1 VASTEV
7 KVHSA
12 EGAQDLKYDAAGK
25 LVSKEQNGVT
35 QTYTYRG
42 NRVVVAARNAQGVE
56 LVKKVYE
63 GGRLVEKID
72 PSTHT
77 QYTYLTDAS
86 GAVLGVSMKVRDK
99 DGQTSFYKFNA
110 SGEMTGK
117 AASGSDRFV
126 KTEDN
131 TAQEAMAFEAAKD
144 LFSDKRMVGEK
155 LDQTQLQV
163 QPVQVPQQRH

>member
-1 VASTEV
+1 LTA
-7 KVHSA
+7 
-12 EGAQDLKYDAAGK
+12 
-25 LVSKEQNGVT
+25 KEQNGVT
-35 QTYTYRG
+35 QSYSYQG
-42 NRVVVAARNAQGVE
+42 GKIEVAARNAQGVE
-56 LVKKVYE
+56 IVKKVYE

-77 QYTYLTDAS
+77 QYSYMTDAS
-86 GAVLGVSMKVRDK
+86 GAVLGVTMKVTDK

-117 AASGSDRFV
+117 AANGTNRFV

-131 TAQEAMAFEAAKD
+131 PAQEALAFESAKE

-155 LDQTQLQV
+155 LDQAQLQI